1 LLYLTHFQQRV
12 YCKRGGIAMAKVNVA
27 IVGAGSGG
35 TTIYR
40 MLREM
45 TMINIVGIADK
56 YPKAAGM
63 LLAQKDGVFNT
74 ADFVELIRKPGIDVI
89 IEATGLTEVQSRIHH
104 VKHGT
109 TAVMEAQAADLM
121 ITILEEKEK
130 LLEIKKIQGEL
141 SAILSSVQE
150 AIEVADL
157 NGEIKYVNPAFS
169 RVTGISGDTRI
180 GKNIFTVSPDGA
192 LAQAI
197 LTKLPVTGQK
207 TQVGGSNAEVISN
220 ACPIVVDE
228 KILGAVVSFQPVTD
242 IMKLVEELKKSCH
255 LIQNLNERLGQV
267 SGSKYSFDD
276 IIGQAPGMQQV
287 KTLGRKAAL
296 TDSTVIIYGESGTG
310 KELFAHAL
318 HQASGRSEKPLIKVN
333 CAAIPES
340 LLESE
345 FFGHEKGAFTG
356 AVKTKLGKFELAHG
370 GTIFLDEIGD
380 MDLSL
385 QAKLLRV
392 LQEKEIER
400 IGGTE
405 TVKVDVRVVA
415 ATNRD
420 LQQMV
425 RKGEF
430 RQDLYYRLNVVELHI
445 PPLRERKEDLDL
457 LINHFVTKFERKL
470 GKRINSISQ
479 GALGQ
484 LAAYHWP
491 GNVREMENVLERAI
505 VSMDKGENM
514 ITHLHIGQLTEN
526 KRGCD
531 TLDISVIE
539 SIENME
545 RRLIQKALDE
555 YGISLEGK
563 KQAASILK
571 ISLGTLYNKM
581 KRYGY

>member
-1 LLYLTHFQQRV
+1 
-12 YCKRGGIAMAKVNVA
+12 MAKVNVA

-56 YPKAAGM
+56 YPKAAGI

-505 VSMDKGENM
+505 VSMDKGEKM

-526 KRGCD
+526 KRGFD

>member
-1 LLYLTHFQQRV
+1 V

-56 YPKAAGM
+56 YPKAAGI

-296 TDSTVIIYGESGTG
+296 SDSTVIIYGESGTG

-505 VSMDKGENM
+505 VSMDKGEKM

-526 KRGCD
+526 KRGFD

>member
-1 LLYLTHFQQRV
+1 
-12 YCKRGGIAMAKVNVA
+12 MAKVNVA

-505 VSMDKGENM
+505 VSMDKGEKM

-526 KRGCD
+526 KRGFD

>member
-1 LLYLTHFQQRV
+1 
-12 YCKRGGIAMAKVNVA
+12 MATVNVA
-27 IVGAGSGG
+27 IVGAGAGG

-40 MLREM
+40 MLKKM
-45 TMINIVGIADK
+45 TMINVVGISDK
-56 YPKAAGM
+56 NPCAPGM
-63 LLAQKDGVFNT
+63 LLAKKDGVFNT
-74 ADFVELIRKPGIDVI
+74 EDFVELIIKPGLDVI
-89 IEATGLTEVQSRIHH
+89 IEATGQTEVQSRIHH
-104 VKHGT
+104 VKHGA

-121 ITILEEKEK
+121 IAILEEKEK
-130 LLEIKKIQGEL
+130 LLEIKKIEGEL

-169 RVTGISGDTRI
+169 RVTGIPGDTRI

-197 LTKLPVTGQK
+197 LTKHPVTGQK
-207 TQVGGSNAEVISN
+207 TCVGGSNAEVISN
-220 ACPIVVDE
+220 ACPIVVDD
-228 KILGAVVSFQPVTD
+228 KIFGAVVSFQPVTD
-242 IMKLVEELKKSCH
+242 IMQLIEEMKKSCH
-255 LIQNLNERLGQV
+255 IIQNLHDRLGQV
-267 SGSKYSFDD
+267 SGSKYSFED
-276 IIGQAPGMQQV
+276 IIGQAPGMMQA
-287 KTLGRKAAL
+287 KILGRKAAL
-296 TDSTVIIYGESGTG
+296 SDSTVLIYGESGTG

-318 HQASGRSEKPLIKVN
+318 HQASGRSEKPFIRVN

-356 AVKTKLGKFELAHG
+356 AAKTKLGKFELAHG

-380 MDLSL
+380 MNLSL

-405 TVKVDVRVVA
+405 TIKVDVRVVA

-420 LQQMV
+420 LKQMA
-425 RKGEF
+425 RRGEF

-457 LINHFVTKFERKL
+457 LFSHFINKLERKL
-470 GKRINSISQ
+470 GKKIGGISRR
-479 GALGQ
+479 ALGEMA
-484 LAAYHWP
+484 LYDWP

-505 VSMDKGENM
+505 VSMDKCENV
-514 ITHLHIGQLTEN
+514 ITHIHIGQLAD
-526 KRGCD
+526 KIRRFD
-531 TLDISVIE
+531 TLDPGAIE

-545 RRLIQKALDE
+545 KRLIKKALDE
-555 YGISLEGK
+555 FGISLQGK
-563 KQAASILK
+563 KQAASTLK

-581 KRYGY
+581 KRYGYQESFKN

>member
-1 LLYLTHFQQRV
+1 
-12 YCKRGGIAMAKVNVA
+12 MAAVNVA
-27 IVGAGSGG
+27 IVGAGVGG

-40 MLREM
+40 VLREM
-45 TMINIVGIADK
+45 KMINIVGIADQN
-56 YPKAAGM
+56 PSATGM
-63 LLAQKDGVFNT
+63 LLAEKDGVFNT
-74 ADFVELIRKPGIDVI
+74 EDFVELIRKPGIDVI
-89 IEATGLTEVQSRIHH
+89 IEATGQTEVQSRIHH
-104 VKHGT
+104 VKHGA

-121 ITILEEKEK
+121 ITILEEKEE
-130 LLEIKKIQGEL
+130 LLEIKKIKGEL

-180 GKNIFTVSPDGA
+180 GKNIFEVSPDGA
-192 LAQAI
+192 LARAI
-197 LTKLPVTGQK
+197 LTKQPVTGQK
-207 TQVGGSNAEVISN
+207 TCVGGSIAEVISN
-220 ACPIVVDE
+220 ACPIIVDE
-228 KILGAVVSFQPVTD
+228 KIFGAVVSFQPVTD
-242 IMKLVEELKKSCH
+242 IMKLIEELKKSCH
-255 LIQNLNERLGQV
+255 IIQNLHERLEQV

-276 IIGQAPGMQQV
+276 IVGRAPGMLQA
-287 KTLGRKAAL
+287 KKLGRKAASS
-296 TDSTVIIYGESGTG
+296 DSTVIIYGESGTG

-318 HQASGRSEKPLIKVN
+318 HQASGRDKKPFIKVN

-356 AVKTKLGKFELAHG
+356 AAKTKLGKFELAQG

-380 MDLSL
+380 MNLSL

-400 IGGTE
+400 VGGTE

-420 LQQMV
+420 LKQMV
-425 RKGEF
+425 RQGEF

-445 PPLRERKEDLDL
+445 PPLRDRKEDLEML
-457 LINHFVTKFERKL
+457 LNYFITKFERKL
-470 GKRINSISQ
+470 GKRISGISRA
-479 GALGQ
+479 ALDR
-484 LAAYHWP
+484 LKTYHWP

-505 VSMDKGENM
+505 VSMDKGESVIN
-514 ITHLHIGQLTEN
+514 HLHIGQLAE
-526 KRGCD
+526 KIRS
-531 TLDISVIE
+531 LDILDPVAIE
-539 SIENME
+539 SIEDME
-545 RRLIQKALDE
+545 RILIKKALDE
-555 YGISLEGK
+555 YGISLKGK

-581 KRYGY
+581 KRYGYVENCKS

>member
-1 LLYLTHFQQRV
+1 
-12 YCKRGGIAMAKVNVA
+12 MAAVNVV
-27 IVGAGSGG
+27 IVGAGAGG

-45 TMINIVGIADK
+45 PMVNVAGIADK
-56 YPKAAGM
+56 NPYAPGM
-63 LLAQKDGVFNT
+63 LLAQNDGVFAT
-74 ADFVELIRKPGIDVI
+74 EDFVELIRQPGIDVI
-89 IEATGLTEVQSRIHH
+89 IEATGQNEVQSRIHH

-121 ITILEEKEK
+121 IHILEEKEK

-150 AIEVADL
+150 ALEVADL

-180 GKNIFTVSPDGA
+180 GKNIFEVSPDGA
-192 LAQAI
+192 LARAI
-197 LTKLPVTGQK
+197 LTKQPVTGQK
-207 TQVGGSNAEVISN
+207 ICVGGSNTEVISN
-220 ACPIVVDE
+220 ACPIVVDD
-228 KILGAVVSFQPVTD
+228 KIFGAVVSFQPVTD
-242 IMKLVEELKKSCH
+242 IMKLIEELQKSCH
-255 LIQNLNERLGQV
+255 IIQNLHDRLGQV
-267 SGSKYSFDD
+267 SGSKYSFND
-276 IIGQAPGMQQV
+276 IIGQAPCMMRA

-296 TDSTVIIYGESGTG
+296 SDSTVIIYGESGTG

-318 HQASGRSEKPLIKVN
+318 HHASDRSEKPFIRVN
-333 CAAIPES
+333 CAAIPEA

-356 AVKTKLGKFELAHG
+356 AAKTKLGKFELAHG

-380 MDLSL
+380 MDLAL

-405 TVKVDVRVVA
+405 TIKVDVRVVA

-420 LQQMV
+420 LKEMV

-430 RQDLYYRLNVVELHI
+430 RQDLYYRLNVVELYI
-445 PPLRERKEDLDL
+445 PPLRERKEDLEL
-457 LINHFVTKFERKL
+457 LLSHYIAKFERKL
-470 GKRINSISQ
+470 GKKISGISQ
-479 GALGQ
+479 RALRE
-484 LAAYHWP
+484 LAAYDWP

-505 VSMDKGENM
+505 VSMDKYENV
-514 ITHLHIGQLTEN
+514 ITHLHIGQLAE
-526 KRGCD
+526 KIRKFDFVDPGA
-531 TLDISVIE
+531 IE
-539 SIENME
+539 SIEDME
-545 RRLIQKALDE
+545 RRMIKKALDE
-555 YGISLEGK
+555 FGITLQGK
-563 KQAASILK
+563 RQAASTLK

-581 KRYGY
+581 KRYGYQESYKN

>member
-1 LLYLTHFQQRV
+1 
-12 YCKRGGIAMAKVNVA
+12 MAKVNVA

-56 YPKAAGM
+56 YPKAAGI

-296 TDSTVIIYGESGTG
+296 SDSTVIIYGESGTG

-505 VSMDKGENM
+505 VSMDKGEKM

-526 KRGCD
+526 KRGFD